1 VIKKVRLRQFEHVKM
16 MLTGLKWRE
25 KVCTVLEQME
35 NDNQG
40 DDWLAKVMC
49 TYVCMCFYK

>member
-1 VIKKVRLRQFEHVKM
+1 
-16 MLTGLKWRE
+16 
-25 KVCTVLEQME
+25 ME